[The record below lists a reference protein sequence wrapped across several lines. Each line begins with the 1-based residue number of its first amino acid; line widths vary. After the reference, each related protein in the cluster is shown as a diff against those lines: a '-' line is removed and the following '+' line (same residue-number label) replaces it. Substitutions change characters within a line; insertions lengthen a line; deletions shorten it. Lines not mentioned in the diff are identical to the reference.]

1 MGSVYRLTLRQLSGR
16 WRLLITILLVSLPV
30 VMVTIAVLIDAPQH
44 DREFLDGV
52 ESENAVINR
61 DSPREE
67 VIGDIAGDGLSEA
80 EQELQD
86 VAEFDDFLVN
96 GMLVG
101 AILPLVV
108 LAIASAAFANE
119 IEDRTLANLT
129 LSPIPRWK
137 IVVPKLLGAM
147 TVAGPFIAASAFATV
162 YIAFD
167 GDLTASLAV
176 TAGAIIAVVLYSSV
190 FIWAGLMTTRAIGF
204 GLLYVFLW
212 EGIFSGF
219 VSGVRFLSIR
229 HYSIALMHGF
239 DERRFAE
246 SDNLSFG
253 IAIGASI
260 AVFAIFLLLSIRR
273 LRRMDVP

>member
-1 MGSVYRLTLRQLSGR
+1 MGSVYQLTLHQLSGR
-16 WRLLITILLVSLPV
+16 WRLLITIVLASLPV
-30 VMVTIAVLIDAPQH
+30 VMGLIATMVDDPPSNEDFEGI
-44 DREFLDGV
+44 
-52 ESENAVINR
+52 VI
-61 DSPREE
+61 
-67 VIGDIAGDGLSEA
+67 
-80 EQELQD
+80 
-86 VAEFDDFLVN
+86 N
-96 GMLVG
+96 GMLAG
-101 AILPLVV
+101 SILPLVV

-129 LSPIPRWK
+129 LSPIPRWQ

-147 TVAGPFIAASAFATV
+147 TVAVPFIVGSAFITSQL
-162 YIAFD
+162 YFD
-167 GDLTASLAV
+167 GDMTAVIAV
-176 TAGAIIAVVLYSSV
+176 TVGAFVGVALYSSV

-229 HYSIALMHGF
+229 HYSIALMHGL
-239 DERRFAE
+239 DERRFAG

-253 IAIGASI
+253 VAIGASVV
-260 AVFAIFLLLSIRR
+260 VFVLFLLLSVRR